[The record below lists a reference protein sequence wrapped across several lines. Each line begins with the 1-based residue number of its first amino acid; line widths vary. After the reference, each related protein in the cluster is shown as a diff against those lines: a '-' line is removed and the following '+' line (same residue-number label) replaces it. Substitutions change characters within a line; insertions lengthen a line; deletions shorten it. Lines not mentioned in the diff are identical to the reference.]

1 MTVSGPCRSY
11 CRATVDFPDPA
22 GPHMKMTRPTA
33 VTIGTS
39 TGVTRA
45 RHRGLRLGTRPAR
58 QRQAMCSS
66 SQSNMRC
73 SVSSR
78 AIGWQW

>member
-1 MTVSGPCRSY
+1 LVIL
-11 CRATVDFPDPA
+11 V
-22 GPHMKMTRPTA
+22 
-33 VTIGTS
+33 GT
-39 TGVTRA
+39 GRVLLVAA
-45 RHRGLRLGTRPAR
+45 RGGRRRPACGLGFGGTALGFR
-58 QRQAMCSS
+58 RVRVAPNLPGPVATQRRQAMCSS